1 MPIPAHD
8 PLIKHVGR
16 DSDDARRTRDFPEV
30 ACGVRRE
37 GNYGTAAWSCR
48 RPRAT
53 IGIWGRG
60 GGRRWASGWM
70 LDAVDQGLQHVMDL
84 VLFACLGCLH
94 PAQFPRPAPPEDVQ
108 RAANRAVLTRPV
120 GEGCSRWSPKV

>member
-30 ACGVRRE
+30 ACGARRE

-84 VLFACLGCLH
+84 VLFALVFGLF
-94 PAQFPRPAPPEDVQ
+94 APRTVPAPRTARR
-108 RAANRAVLTRPV
+108 RAESCQSC
-120 GEGCSRWSPKV
+120 GS